1 MGCFLY
7 YKQMLTGSSFETL
20 EYMFLEKLPDAKTS
34 HLYSDEII
42 KFTCTFHNLSC
53 KNSIVFKVAPSI
65 PRQPSILI
73 QLLLHSDLKK
83 LPIKF
88 C

>member
-1 MGCFLY
+1 MSKYVFTAVLLVPTEHLKEYPGCW
-7 YKQMLTGSSFETL
+7 
-20 EYMFLEKLPDAKTS
+20 
-34 HLYSDEII
+34 II

-53 KNSIVFKVAPSI
+53 KNLIVFKVAPSI